1 MAQGYKG
8 AIPFHVLCQYLYEGF
23 GQWAVMSLVK
33 DRQSEGYLSD
43 VDWKDCDGC
52 DWHSPY
58 YEGSCLVC
66 GGN

>member
-8 AIPFHVLCQYLYEGF
+8 LLPLNVLCQFIYEGF
-23 GQWAVMSLVK
+23 GQYAVVNLIK

-43 VDWKDCDGC
+43 VNWKDCDGC

-58 YEGSCLVC
+58 YEGSCLIC